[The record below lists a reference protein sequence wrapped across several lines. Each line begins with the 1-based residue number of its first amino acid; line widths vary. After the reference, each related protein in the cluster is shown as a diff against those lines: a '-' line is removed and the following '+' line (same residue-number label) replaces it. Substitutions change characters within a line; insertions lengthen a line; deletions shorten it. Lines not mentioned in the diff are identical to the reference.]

1 MDGKLARRSP
11 RRSNLSGDLLG
22 PRINVGPLAIV
33 TRVAAEGFEQQPPP
47 CGPVIEINDSGKDT
61 IVAGM
66 KRLFEL
72 ADLPGL
78 LLDQCANNGMS
89 IAERPNREQPHRLL
103 RERCGVPAH
112 EVRGVG
118 RP

>member
-1 MDGKLARRSP
+1 MVVMRSTLRPNLA
-11 RRSNLSGDLLG
+11 GDLLC

-33 TRVAAEGFEQQPPP
+33 ARVAAEGFEQQPPP
-47 CGPVIEINDSGKDT
+47 CGPVIEINDSCKDT

-72 ADLPGL
+72 ADLLGL
-78 LLDQCANNGMS
+78 FLDQSADDWMS
-89 IAERPNREQPHRLL
+89 VAERSNGEQPHGLL

-112 EVRGVG
+112 KVRGFR